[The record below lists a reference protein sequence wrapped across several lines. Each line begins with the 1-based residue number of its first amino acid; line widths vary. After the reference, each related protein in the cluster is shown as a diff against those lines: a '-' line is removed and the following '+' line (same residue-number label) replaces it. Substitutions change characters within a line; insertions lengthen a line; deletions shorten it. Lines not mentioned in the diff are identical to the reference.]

1 LPEQIICSGVDN
13 RRGIPHCR
21 EFFVLEDMIKNL
33 LQRSALILF
42 GIVVALVTFEFTA
55 RILPTELLPPS
66 LSSIVLEMKG
76 RSHSIDPYLP
86 DPKLWYVIRPETD
99 FLEKLPDSN
108 FRMKTNLNF
117 PGAGFRG
124 GTVGGPAWGVAVG
137 DSFTFGLG
145 VNQEATWIAQLANLS
160 QREIIN
166 LGVPGWGPQ
175 QYTRTL
181 EQYGMALKP
190 KVVFYGL
197 YNNDLG
203 NATVFAKDDGHF
215 NKFSLREFMRRH
227 SVTFNLFRGLRRA
240 NKAVQDLDLG
250 EIGFKFSTE
259 NLKDR
264 IIADSKRFPRGWPLT
279 RREIETAYQDSQRS
293 NAIFVLLYFPSK
305 EEVYWKAIKEKEKS
319 FESFDD
325 LTDQLR
331 KTTLE
336 FCHSS
341 GLLCIDL
348 TPALKKRANQR
359 EVVYFP
365 INNHWNESGNRIV
378 AEEIYR
384 FLIAKKIL

>member
-1 LPEQIICSGVDN
+1 
-13 RRGIPHCR
+13 
-21 EFFVLEDMIKNL
+21 MIKNL

-42 GIVVALVTFEFTA
+42 GIVAALLTFEFTA
-55 RILPTELLPPS
+55 RMLPVELLPPS
-66 LSSIVLEMKG
+66 LNSIVVEMED
-76 RSHSIDPYLP
+76 RAHSTDPYLP
-86 DPKLWYVIRPETD
+86 DPKLWYVIRPGTD
-99 FLEKLPDSN
+99 FVLQLPDSN
-108 FRMKTNLNF
+108 FRIKTNLNF
-117 PGAGFRG
+117 AGAGFRG

-145 VNQEATWIAQLANLS
+145 VDQETTWIAQLTKLS
-160 QREIIN
+160 QREIVN

-181 EQYGMALKP
+181 EQYGIPLHP
-190 KVVFYGL
+190 KIVFYCL
-197 YNNDLG
+197 YSNDIG
-203 NATVFAKDDGHF
+203 NALVFAKNDGHF
-215 NKFSLREFMRRH
+215 NKFSFREFMRLH

-240 NKAVQDLDLG
+240 KKLIQDLDLG
-250 EIGFKFSTE
+250 EIGFKFSKQ

-264 IIADSKRFPRGWPLT
+264 IIADSERFPRGWPLT
-279 RREIETAYQDSQRS
+279 RREIEIAYQESQRS
-293 NAIFVLLYFPSK
+293 HAIFVLLYFPSK
-305 EEVYWKAIKEKEKS
+305 EEVYWKAIKEKERS

-331 KTTLE
+331 KTTLD
-336 FCHSS
+336 FCQSS

-365 INNHWNESGNRIV
+365 VNNHWNGSGNRIV

-384 FLIAKKIL
+384 FLVAKRML